1 MFKHYVQYNVLTFYF
16 KHLKLKYKDI
26 CNMKIM
32 IKLVKE
38 MLKNVILKIQKK
50 SIFHLNSLV
59 HEVIQICVYY

>member
-50 SIFHLNSLV
+50 SIFHLNSL
-59 HEVIQICVYY
+59 